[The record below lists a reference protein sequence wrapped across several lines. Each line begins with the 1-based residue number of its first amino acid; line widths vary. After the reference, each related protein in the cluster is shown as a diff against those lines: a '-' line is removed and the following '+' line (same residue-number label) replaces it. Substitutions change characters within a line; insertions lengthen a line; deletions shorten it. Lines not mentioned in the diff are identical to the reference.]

1 MVVFPCIEQGRSP
14 QVVSKK
20 QIFLYKIVSF
30 RLKNV
35 VFATYL
41 CSFGSSCDYTTP
53 LLRLSIR
60 IMLCIGDTHKSA
72 ICFQQ
77 QRYLNWPYV
86 QIWVTSFCTSQ
97 TESTETCDIFNSLL
111 AHKHSNVSQRA
122 KQQMLKLFT
131 EVEFDVFCYIWI
143 AFGAHRSVLCTNP
156 VCDENLPPKTT
167 RITCK

>member
-14 QVVSKK
+14 LVVSKK

-77 QRYLNWPYV
+77 QRYLN
-86 QIWVTSFCTSQ
+86 
-97 TESTETCDIFNSLL
+97 
-111 AHKHSNVSQRA
+111 
-122 KQQMLKLFT
+122 
-131 EVEFDVFCYIWI
+131 
-143 AFGAHRSVLCTNP
+143 
-156 VCDENLPPKTT
+156 
-167 RITCK
+167 